1 MDIINYTIYKD
12 IDNTIF
18 KMMKNHLVNNDIEE
32 IYKEWN
38 FWDGRVERFKKNK
51 QSRFIFEVLF
61 IGDILTAVAQVQSYD
76 TIEWYL
82 EGYRSEKTSALL
94 SFVLQNIKWS
104 VIESK
109 GKRIFEGSL
118 LPEVEERQERE
129 EERTEKDK
137 KQILLEKVQKEII
150 EEYPAFK
157 EVFYK
162 KYKDNI
168 ASMVFNLNGNAN
180 DSELLERLIED
191 EMIEDF
197 SNFKIKQIENLLK
210 TLDFYKN
217 MCYNNC
223 RK

>member
-1 MDIINYTIYKD
+1 MDIINYTIYNG
-12 IDNTIF
+12 IDNTIL
-18 KMMKNHLVNNDIEE
+18 KMMKSHLVNNDIDE

-38 FWDGRVERFKKNK
+38 FWDGSVERFKKNK

-61 IGDILTAVAQVQSYD
+61 IGNILTAVAQVQSYD

-82 EGYRSEKTSALL
+82 EGYRSEKTSAFL

-104 VIESK
+104 VLESK

-118 LPEVEERQERE
+118 LPEVEERQER

-162 KYKDNI
+162 KYRDNI

-210 TLDFYKN
+210 N
-217 MCYNNC
+217 S
-223 RK
+223 